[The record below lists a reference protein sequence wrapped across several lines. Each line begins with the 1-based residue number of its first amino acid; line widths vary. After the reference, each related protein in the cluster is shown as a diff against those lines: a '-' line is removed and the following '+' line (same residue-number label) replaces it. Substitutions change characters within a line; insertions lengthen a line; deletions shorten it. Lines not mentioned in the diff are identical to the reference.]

1 MTLPPLP
8 ALVREIE
15 NCITARHLDAALALC
30 SNLRAAI
37 AAVPAQPSY
46 QHSPRDD
53 YESGDSFAGM
63 CESAQPVQPVQQPGA
78 EFDHSIGADRFTV
91 RRGSFWWHVRIG
103 GSTSNV
109 GKFHTKR
116 AAEDMAL
123 KMLTAYRDGAFEQ
136 YQAARAHAAPA
147 QRQPLPPGLRLAAA
161 FTRADLGPD
170 GSNYPHVRE
179 LLAFAE
185 QALGITAA
193 PEAQKGEKL

>member
-109 GKFHTKR
+109 GKFHTKL

>member
-109 GKFHTKR
+109 GKFHTKL

-147 QRQPLPPGLRLAAA
+147 QRQPLSEVQIHAMKCAAA
-161 FTRADLGPD
+161 DQGITGIAPSLHLARAVEAA
-170 GSNYPHVRE
+170 H
-179 LLAFAE
+179 
-185 QALGITAA
+185 GITAA
-193 PEAQKGEKL
+193 PAAQKGEKL

>member
-30 SNLRAAI
+30 SNLRAAL
-37 AAVPAQPSY
+37 AQP
-46 QHSPRDD
+46 P
-53 YESGDSFAGM
+53 APT
-63 CESAQPVQPVQQPGA
+63 AQPAESTTGQPLRSICWANCPCRKTAQPVQQPGA

-109 GKFHTKR
+109 GKFHTKL